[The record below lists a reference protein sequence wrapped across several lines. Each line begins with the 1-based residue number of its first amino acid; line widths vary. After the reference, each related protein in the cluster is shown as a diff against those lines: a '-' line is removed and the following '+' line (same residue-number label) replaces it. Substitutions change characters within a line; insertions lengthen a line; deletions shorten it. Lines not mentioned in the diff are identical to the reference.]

1 MSIIGEAALSAFF
14 EVLFKKLA
22 SSDLLKIIQ
31 QEQLHAELKKW
42 KTSLLKIRAVLDD
55 AEEKQM
61 TSRLVKIWLDELQDL
76 AYDADDILD
85 EFATEA
91 LRRKLNAE
99 PGTSKVRNFLPACCV
114 SFHPSFV
121 MFDANMRSKIE
132 DINTRLQKIV
142 TEKNDL
148 GLIENMGE
156 GLEQQ
161 DHGCPQ
167 LLW

>member
-61 TSRLVKIWLDELQDL
+61 TSRLVKIWLDELH
-76 AYDADDILD
+76 DILD